1 LTPAKIL
8 LIRLRRIGDVVMTTP
23 AVALLKKHF
32 PGASLHYLVEEPFRR
47 LVDGNPG
54 IERTIAIPAKQ
65 KIKDVVRLIR
75 EIRKEKYDVILDFH
89 GGPRAT
95 WITFWSGAKL
105 KIGYALK
112 NKSFLYDIRISRR
125 GENSPI
131 HSVINHANLVRA
143 LGAKFDDADIPPLF
157 IPEPR
162 PEEIERVSRLLR
174 EVGAGAAKLIA
185 LHIGAGNRFRD
196 WGPGNIAKLIDL
208 LARIAGVRVALI
220 GADGDKT
227 AETEILKTAKAA
239 AVPFAG
245 RLNLAETRVMI
256 GRAALFVG
264 PDSGPMHIAASTPT
278 PIVAYFGPTL
288 PAHFAPWRK
297 DGGRTVLL
305 QKDLACRPCRQRECL
320 SGDFRCLLGITPEE
334 VFAACRP
341 FLL

>member
-32 PGASLHYLVEEPFRR
+32 PAASLHYLVEEPFRG
-47 LVDGNPG
+47 LVDGNPD

-65 KIKDVVRLIR
+65 KIKDFVRLIR
-75 EIRKEKYDVILDFH
+75 EIRKQKYDAVLDFH
-89 GGPRAT
+89 GGPRAS

-105 KIGYALK
+105 KIGYAVK

-125 GENSPI
+125 GESGPI

-157 IPEPR
+157 LPEPGL
-162 PEEIERVSRLLR
+162 EDIERVSRLLR
-174 EVGAGAAKLIA
+174 ENSADTAKLVA
-185 LHIGAGNRFRD
+185 LHVGAGNRFRD
-196 WGPGNIAKLIDL
+196 WGPANIAKLVDL
-208 LARIAGVRVALI
+208 LARIAGVRVVLI
-220 GADGDKT
+220 GATGDQT
-227 AETEILKTAKAA
+227 AETEILKTAKE
-239 AVPFAG
+239 AVLPLAG
-245 RLNLAETRVMI
+245 RLSLTETKALV

-320 SGDFRCLLGITPEE
+320 TGDFRCLLGITPEE